1 MSLPRRSIARPVAVA
16 MLFVAVISLGLIS
29 FLRLPIDLL
38 PSIAYPKLVIYTT
51 YRNVGPAEVERFVTR
66 AVEQR
71 LARVPGQERVE
82 SVSREGVSLV
92 TIRFAWGTDMDFAA
106 LNVRE
111 QLDQIREM
119 LPAGADRP
127 VVLRSDPTADPIMSV
142 AVAGGD
148 DLWRLKEL
156 AESVIRRRFE
166 QIDGIAQATVTGGLE
181 REIQVDVDPHLME
194 SYGITV
200 DQVATAL
207 TNANQSAPGGT
218 VRRGPFRYSMRA
230 LGEFQTVRQIEDVVV
245 VSRQSGQQPGQAP
258 PPNSSGARNTIFVRD
273 IAKVTDGFRERES
286 IARFNGQ
293 ESVGILL
300 FKESGANT
308 VRVAESVDAVMEQLR
323 RQYPELTL
331 TVATSQADFIAEAI
345 DNVVSQVVVGGLL
358 AFLVLFIFLRDVRY
372 PIAIALAMPISI
384 VATFALFDAAD
395 VSLNIMTLG
404 GLALGVGLLMDN
416 SIVVIENIFR
426 RRELGD
432 GPVEAAARGTE
443 EVQRAIIASTLTTI
457 AVFGPIIYVEGVA
470 GRLFGALS
478 YAVAFALMASVL
490 VALTLLPSMASRWD
504 DDPHAVMST
513 SRRLVRG
520 FSSSVSAGIA
530 RMLRPIINLTDRW
543 FDALVRW
550 YERTVVRALANR
562 GRVVAV
568 AVVLFICTVAL
579 GATLKRSVLPDVE
592 QGEFALRVTLARGTP
607 LQTTSQAAARL
618 EEALNAD
625 PGVENTFTRVG
636 RQEAVLGGDERE
648 TGLNTALVAVTLEPG
663 ASTRDVL
670 ERLRPRLAELPQGS
684 VAVETSQA
692 TALGKLL
699 GGGEADLAVRVH
711 AEELEDGLAYAR
723 QVESRLASVPS
734 LANVRL
740 GTELGHPEIRIEV
753 DRERAASFGIPAGD
767 VARTI
772 EQFMMGQQ
780 RTHFVAFD
788 QKIPVWVRLPE
799 DDRHSLETLNLL
811 RIRGVPVRE
820 LVDLH
825 ETYGPAEIR
834 RVDQS
839 RVVTVQA
846 DVADGGVDGAIRDIR
861 AAIADMPPPR
871 GMRVD
876 IGGENEEMR
885 RGFIALAFAFGLA
898 LLLVYMIL
906 AAEFESLLHPFTVLL
921 SVPLG
926 TIGAVVALWIAG
938 AGLNTVSL
946 IGIVVLAGIV
956 DNDAVV
962 KVDFI
967 NQMRRQGMPLRE
979 AIIAAG
985 HARIRP
991 IVINSITTMLG
1002 VAPMALGLGSGGELQ
1017 APLAIALFGGLF
1029 TATILTLI
1037 VIPVA
1042 YDLIEEL
1049 RERIRGEKRTAS
1061 AMLAPVPE
1069 GAD

>member
-1 MSLPRRSIARPVAVA
+1 MSLPRRSISRPVAVA
-16 MLFVAVISLGLIS
+16 MLFVAVIALGLIS
-29 FLRLPIDLL
+29 FARLPIDLL

-51 YRNVGPAEVERFVTR
+51 YPNVGPTEVERFITR
-66 AVEQR
+66 QVEQR
-71 LARVPGQERVE
+71 LSRVPGQERIE

-111 QLDQIREM
+111 QLDQIREG
-119 LPAGADRP
+119 LPQGADRP
-127 VVLRSDPTADPIMSV
+127 IVLRSDPTSDPIMSV
-142 AVAGGD
+142 SVAGSS
-148 DLWRLKEL
+148 DLWQLKEL
-156 AESVIRRRFE
+156 AESVIRRRLE
-166 QIDGIAQATVTGGLE
+166 QIDGIAQASVTGGLE
-181 REIQVDVDPHLME
+181 REIQVEVNPQLLE
-194 SYGITV
+194 SYAITM
-200 DQVATAL
+200 DQVSTAL
-207 TNANQSAPGGT
+207 VNANLSVPGGQ

-230 LGEFQTVRQIEDVVV
+230 LGEFQTVSQIEDVVV
-245 VSRQSGQQPGQAP
+245 ATRSGQEGGQGQGQGAD
-258 PPNSSGARNTIFVRD
+258 ARNVILVRD
-273 IAKVTDGFRERES
+273 IATVTDGFRERES
-286 IARFNGQ
+286 IARFNGE
-293 ESVGILL
+293 ESVGLL
-300 FKESGANT
+300 LYKESGSNT
-308 VRVAESVDAVMEQLR
+308 VRVAERVDEVLAQLR
-323 RQYPELTL
+323 REYPDVKIE
-331 TVATSQADFIAEAI
+331 VATSQAEFIAEAI
-345 DNVVSQVVVGGLL
+345 DNVVNQVIVGGLL
-358 AFLVLFIFLRDVRY
+358 AFLVLFVFLRDIRY

-384 VATFALFDAAD
+384 IATFGLFDAAD

-426 RRELGD
+426 RREMGD
-432 GPVEAAARGTE
+432 APVEAAAIGTE

-478 YAVAFALMASVL
+478 YAVAFSLLASIL
-490 VALTLLPSMASRWD
+490 VALTLLPSMAARWD
-504 DDPHAVMST
+504 DDPQAIMSA
-513 SRRLVRG
+513 SRRLMRRG
-520 FSSSVSAGIA
+520 WSGLSAGIA
-530 RMLRPIINLTDRW
+530 RVLRPVITVTDRG

-550 YERTVVRALANR
+550 YERTVVKALDNR
-562 GRVVAV
+562 GRVVAL
-568 AVVLFICTVAL
+568 AVVLFAITIAL
-579 GATLKRSVLPDVE
+579 GSTLRRSVLPEVE
-592 QGEFALRVTLARGTP
+592 QGEFALRITLERGTP
-607 LQTTSQAAARL
+607 IETTSATARRL
-618 EEALNAD
+618 EEALGQD
-625 PGVENTFTRVG
+625 PGVDATFTRVG

-648 TGLNTALVAVTLEPG
+648 SGLNTALIAVRVRDG
-663 ASTRDVL
+663 SSTREVL
-670 ERLRPRLAELPQGS
+670 DRIRPRLDELPQGS
-684 VAVETSQA
+684 VAVETGQA

-699 GGGEADLAVRVH
+699 GGGESDLAVRIH
-711 AEELEDGLAYAR
+711 AEELDGGITYAR
-723 QVESRLASVPS
+723 QVETRLAQ
-734 LANVRL
+734 LDALENVRL

-753 DRERAASFGIPAGD
+753 DRERAASFGIAPAE

-772 EQFMMGQQ
+772 EQFMMGQT
-780 RTHFVAFD
+780 RTDFVSFD
-788 QKIPVWVRLPE
+788 QKIPVWVRLPQE
-799 DDRHSLETLNLL
+799 DRHSLATLDLL

-820 LVDLH
+820 LIDLH
-825 ETYGPAEIR
+825 ETMGPAEIR

-839 RVVTVQA
+839 RIVTVQA
-846 DVADGGVDGAIRDIR
+846 DVAEGGVDGAIREIR
-861 AAIADMPPPR
+861 AALADTPPPR
-871 GMRVD
+871 DMRVD

-885 RGFIALAFAFGLA
+885 RGFLALAFAFGLA

-926 TIGAVVALWIAG
+926 TIGAVVALWITG

-967 NQMRRQGMPLRE
+967 NQMRRQGMALRD

-1002 VAPMALGLGSGGELQ
+1002 VAPMALGFGSGGELQ

-1029 TATILTLI
+1029 TSTILTLI

-1049 RERIRGEKRTAS
+1049 RERIRGVARAPKGMS
-1061 AMLAPVPE
+1061 QPVPQA
-1069 GAD
+1069 GD